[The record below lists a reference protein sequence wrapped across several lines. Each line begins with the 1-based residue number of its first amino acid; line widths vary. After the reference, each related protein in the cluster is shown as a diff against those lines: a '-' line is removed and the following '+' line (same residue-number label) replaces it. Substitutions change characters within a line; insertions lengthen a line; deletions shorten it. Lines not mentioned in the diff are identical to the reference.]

1 MSRTDCPREEAVSE
15 AVRSG
20 KWEGPITRHAAECQI
35 CREIVQTSRWMQAMA
50 ESVESVSA
58 LPDASVM
65 WWRAQ
70 LSEREAKLE
79 RTQKALEWLQI
90 ISSVLVSAGL
100 LVWAVWNWRAVAGA
114 MAWLSSDVWS
124 RVWVAA
130 YLLAVSAPD
139 FFWPIVVMVSLAM
152 VAVAYPLLENA

>member
-1 MSRTDCPREEAVSE
+1 
-15 AVRSG
+15 
-20 KWEGPITRHAAECQI
+20 
-35 CREIVQTSRWMQAMA
+35 MQAMA